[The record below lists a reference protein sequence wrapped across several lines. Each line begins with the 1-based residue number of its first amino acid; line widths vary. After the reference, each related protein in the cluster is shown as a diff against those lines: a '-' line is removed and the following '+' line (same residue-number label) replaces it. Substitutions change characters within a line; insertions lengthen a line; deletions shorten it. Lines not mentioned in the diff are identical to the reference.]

1 MRLTSEGIQVA
12 WFTHTRSPINGAHPL
27 NLSALILYLA
37 LSAGLGAAEEATPEI
52 HTVLPKD
59 AIPAIF
65 EPTFLPA
72 GEAEVNDDSRMIGVS
87 IGEEHHAYSM
97 VLLNAHEIVNDVVG
111 NSAIA
116 TTW

>member
-1 MRLTSEGIQVA
+1 M
-12 WFTHTRSPINGAHPL
+12 
-27 NLSALILYLA
+27 NLSAFILSLA
-37 LSAGLGAAEEATPEI
+37 LSAGNGADDEATPEI
-52 HTVLPKD
+52 HTVLPRD

-65 EPTFLPA
+65 EPTFLSA
-72 GEAEVNDDSRMIGVS
+72 AEAEVYDDSRMIGVS
-87 IGEEHHAYSM
+87 IDEEHHAYSM